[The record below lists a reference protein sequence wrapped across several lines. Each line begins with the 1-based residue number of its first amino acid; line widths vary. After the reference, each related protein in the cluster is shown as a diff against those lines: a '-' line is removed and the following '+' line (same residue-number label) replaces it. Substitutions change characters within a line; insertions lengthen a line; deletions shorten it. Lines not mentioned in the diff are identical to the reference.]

1 VRRKRAASGRTAFHF
16 GPRNTPQEANFTFTQ
31 KTRPPSDD
39 SPRPA
44 NEEFPLV
51 LAAARRDMTFVE

>member
-1 VRRKRAASGRTAFHF
+1 MAFHF
-16 GPRNTPQEANFTFTQ
+16 GPRNTPQEANFTVTQ